1 MVSAIHRH
9 IQQYNLGA
17 IVTPRWLVWAMTGT
31 RTETAILS
39 AQLINVTV
47 QDYAQTGFAKL
58 ITDSEIEVSGM
69 LTCASESVRTF
80 IGLGDGAA
88 GNKFKEIL
96 INAAAAAKK

>member
-1 MVSAIHRH
+1 LSDLSGTTQEISFASLPSEMVSAIHKH

-47 QDYAQTGFAKL
+47 
-58 ITDSEIEVSGM
+58 
-69 LTCASESVRTF
+69 
-80 IGLGDGAA
+80 
-88 GNKFKEIL
+88 
-96 INAAAAAKK
+96 